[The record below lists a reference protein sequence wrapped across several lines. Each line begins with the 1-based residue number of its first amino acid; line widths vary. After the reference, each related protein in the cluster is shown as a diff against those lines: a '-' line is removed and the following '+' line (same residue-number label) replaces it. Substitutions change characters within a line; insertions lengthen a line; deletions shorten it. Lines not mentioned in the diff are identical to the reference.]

1 MSTRRT
7 NLCVFL
13 VLMLMLMPTQFSLA
27 YTCACAC
34 ACAYAYALVI
44 TRLDQHEGVEFRWL
58 LPMLSFTR
66 RLRSRWLP
74 FSGFRYIKGR
84 AQNLWVFGWFFR
96 SIWLST
102 YMFCILIFFK
112 ISFHVRVEKNLC
124 LSPTDSLYSRH
135 VKGVPFLNWG
145 CMKGLRSNIPK
156 VCKRVRGFG
165 NRSGACPQ
173 TRLIKGCWVAPWVKF

>member
-1 MSTRRT
+1 
-7 NLCVFL
+7 
-13 VLMLMLMPTQFSLA
+13 MLMFMPTQFSLA
-27 YTCACAC
+27 YTCDC
-34 ACAYAYALVI
+34 ACAYAYALLI
-44 TRLDQHEGVEFRWL
+44 TKLNQHEGVEFRWL

-84 AQNLWVFGWFFR
+84 AQNLWVFGSVFQFY
-96 SIWLST
+96 LALHLHVL
-102 YMFCILIFFK
+102 YFNFFK

-124 LSPTDSLYSRH
+124 LSPTESLYSRH
-135 VKGVPFLNWG
+135 VKGVPFLNRG
-145 CMKGLRSNIPK
+145 CMKGLRSKIPK

>member
-1 MSTRRT
+1 MS
-7 NLCVFL
+7 
-13 VLMLMLMPTQFSLA
+13 TQFSLA
-27 YTCACAC
+27 YTCDC

-66 RLRSRWLP
+66 RLRSKWVP

-84 AQNLWVFGWFFR
+84 AQNLWVFGSVFQFY
-96 SIWLST
+96 LALHLHVL
-102 YMFCILIFFK
+102 YFNFFK

-124 LSPTDSLYSRH
+124 LSPTESLYSRH